1 MGGHAMMTGSVL
13 KNLKCYYCMYVYLV
27 WTIWDSRV
35 RTFPHFSNYYTT
47 SFSTPP
53 SPSPVPT
60 KARSVRKT
68 PSLSLV
74 GPSFSGRPEL
84 LSVLSNL
91 NFFLVSLVLTAVLTA
106 SRLPQLQLSCHFD
119 FLFGYLRDSL
129 GGFSQATLRDGGDDG
144 DDAGPIAN
152 LLR

>member
-1 MGGHAMMTGSVL
+1 MLLLYVRILSLDDLGFESENISTL
-13 KNLKCYYCMYVYLV
+13 LQPLYC
-27 WTIWDSRV
+27 
-35 RTFPHFSNYYTT
+35 TT

-53 SPSPVPT
+53 SPSPGT
-60 KARSVRKT
+60 IRQKT

-74 GPSFSGRPEL
+74 GPSFSGRPEF
-84 LSVLSNL
+84 LSGLSNL
-91 NFFLVSLVLTAVLTA
+91 NLSLVSLVLTAVLTA

-119 FLFGYLRDSL
+119 FLFGYLTDSL
-129 GGFSQATLRDGGDDG
+129 SGFLQATRRDGGDDG

>member
-1 MGGHAMMTGSVL
+1 ML
-13 KNLKCYYCMYVYLV
+13 LLYVRILSL
-27 WTIWDSRV
+27 DDLGFESRV
-35 RTFPHFSNYYTT
+35 RTFPHFSNHYTT

-84 LSVLSNL
+84 LSGLSNL

-106 SRLPQLQLSCHFD
+106 SRLPQLQLYCHFD
-119 FLFGYLRDSL
+119 FLFGYLTDRLS
-129 GGFSQATLRDGGDDG
+129 GFSQATRRDGGDDG
-144 DDAGPIAN
+144 DDAGLIAN